1 MSATVRKPRPFKLTQ
16 VREAEHPMQTR
27 ICGTLKLE
35 IAPPGRVSGWGVC
48 WWAIDIANYGGR
60 FPATRMARGLCAGI
74 PDLFLMFRGRAHFIE
89 LKARDGILSDPQQS
103 VIAAILAS
111 GGQCGI
117 ACDEWDTLRL
127 IDAWHIPRAGRVH
140 FPVQR
145 NAEAVA

>member
-1 MSATVRKPRPFKLTQ
+1 
-16 VREAEHPMQTR
+16 
-27 ICGTLKLE
+27 
-35 IAPPGRVSGWGVC
+35 
-48 WWAIDIANYGGR
+48 
-60 FPATRMARGLCAGI
+60 
-74 PDLFLMFRGRAHFIE
+74 MFRGRAHFIE